1 MSHLAKRTRA
11 AQARAVVGVDAG
23 KYHHALVVRPR
34 GGADSR
40 ALTIPTTRAGFDEAV
55 AFIDDRSGGAPTA
68 DVLVGLEFAG
78 NYGFTFAHYLH
89 QRGFPIVSV
98 LPSHTKRWKEVTH
111 HLPLKTDAKD
121 ALGITDLTAQGH
133 FVGFPFLALPY
144 AELRYLVSA
153 RERLLTLHR
162 GTLTRLRT
170 ILHVVFPE
178 FEQLMGQ
185 FTKRT
190 PLALLAAFPGPD
202 VLATVPLRR
211 VTALLETSSRGQ
223 LGREMAQALRA
234 AARGTLGLPSA
245 QGVLKDEIPL
255 LLEQYHLVQRQ
266 RCVVER
272 RMVDALEGLPET
284 PALLSV
290 PMVAPVTAAVFLGA
304 VGDPQSYESAREI
317 LRVAGLSLVEHS
329 SGLLQGRHRI
339 AKRGRPT
346 LRAAAYL
353 FAVRSIRHGGLFRAE
368 YEGLLARNGG
378 NRMKAVVA
386 VSRSA
391 LRLLFSVARDRR
403 LFTTLPPARGR
414 VPVH

>member
-40 ALTIPTTRAGFDEAV
+40 ALTIPTTRAGFDDAV
-55 AFIDDRSGGAPTA
+55 AFIHARSGGAPPA
-68 DVLVGLEFAG
+68 EVLVGLEFAG
-78 NYGFTFAHYLH
+78 NYGFTFAHYQH
-89 QRGFPIVSV
+89 QQGFPIVSV

-185 FTKRT
+185 FIKRT
-190 PLALLAAFPGPD
+190 PLALLAAFPGPEI
-202 VLATVPLRR
+202 LATAPLRR
-211 VTALLETSSRGQ
+211 VTMVLQTSVGASWVERWPSACGLPPVIRSGSPVPRASSRTRSRSCSSSTTWSSDSDG
-223 LGREMAQALRA
+223 
-234 AARGTLGLPSA
+234 S
-245 QGVLKDEIPL
+245 
-255 LLEQYHLVQRQ
+255 
-266 RCVVER
+266 
-272 RMVDALEGLPET
+272 
-284 PALLSV
+284 
-290 PMVAPVTAAVFLGA
+290 
-304 VGDPQSYESAREI
+304 
-317 LRVAGLSLVEHS
+317 S
-329 SGLLQGRHRI
+329 SGGWGTPW
-339 AKRGRPT
+339 RGCP
-346 LRAAAYL
+346 
-353 FAVRSIRHGGLFRAE
+353 
-368 YEGLLARNGG
+368 
-378 NRMKAVVA
+378 
-386 VSRSA
+386 
-391 LRLLFSVARDRR
+391 RR
-403 LFTTLPPARGR
+403 Q
-414 VPVH
+414 HC